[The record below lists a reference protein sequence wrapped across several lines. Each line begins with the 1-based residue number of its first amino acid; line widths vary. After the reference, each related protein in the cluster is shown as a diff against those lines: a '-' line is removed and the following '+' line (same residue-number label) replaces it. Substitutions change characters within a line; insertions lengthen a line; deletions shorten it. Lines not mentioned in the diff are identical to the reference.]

1 MLDKIFSIDSFNI
14 LSDDKYYYFFRA
26 LNLDDVNDI
35 EKSITTKNDEI
46 IKIRTDKERYGEKS
60 KYYKSRRLTL
70 KEAVDHIKNNHRR
83 DTNCISLSTN
93 ANVSLLYGRG
103 YYKDKYVVIKVDKK
117 SKKVVNAGLYLLK
130 EVEKRIDK
138 YKTKDDLIK
147 YYLTL
152 IDNVRSKKKLLEI
165 KDLIIN
171 FYFKFSNYNDTLV
184 YYDGLSNEQNLIKDK
199 ILLKLTVIDKDLI
212 KDISNLELIQA
223 INNACS
229 SLEFIH
235 YNTINKEEIID
246 ISKEMMDVIS
256 LIQQL
261 DSNKNLDNIK
271 NEIINSF
278 DKKDLNFIYNDYNIA
293 DKYLIDNFYK
303 VTKGKYSFEDTYL
316 VYKNSFYLAKS
327 LLRKN
332 YSVEVIKEITNNKKC
347 YEKIYEELNNTYG
360 VEPEIF
366 SDQNE
371 NKLKISENVQLN
383 LLPKEMELVNYISNL
398 SVSELETIITNPFKK
413 LNSILNHLSYV
424 EKINLEKEDYY
435 KDSLL
440 YMVSDNRDKSVKN
453 ISFSV
458 INEYEKYKDELT
470 DFEIADRLVNV
481 MSSNKNINIS
491 NKLYT
496 KKKEK

>member
-1 MLDKIFSIDSFNI
+1 
-14 LSDDKYYYFFRA
+14 
-26 LNLDDVNDI
+26 
-35 EKSITTKNDEI
+35 
-46 IKIRTDKERYGEKS
+46 
-60 KYYKSRRLTL
+60 
-70 KEAVDHIKNNHRR
+70 
-83 DTNCISLSTN
+83 
-93 ANVSLLYGRG
+93 
-103 YYKDKYVVIKVDKK
+103 
-117 SKKVVNAGLYLLK
+117 
-130 EVEKRIDK
+130 
-138 YKTKDDLIK
+138 
-147 YYLTL
+147 
-152 IDNVRSKKKLLEI
+152 
-165 KDLIIN
+165 
-171 FYFKFSNYNDTLV
+171 
-184 YYDGLSNEQNLIKDK
+184 
-199 ILLKLTVIDKDLI
+199 
-212 KDISNLELIQA
+212 
-223 INNACS
+223 
-229 SLEFIH
+229 
-235 YNTINKEEIID
+235 
-246 ISKEMMDVIS
+246 MMDVIS

-332 YSVEVIKEITNNKKC
+332 YSVEVIREITNNKKC

-413 LNSILNHLSYV
+413 LNSISNHLSYV

-481 MSSNKNINIS
+481 MSSNKNIKIS